1 MRLAAMISGTSHDAI
16 DVAVAEVWAEGDEL
30 LLCPLGTTAVPFAA
44 ELRQRIVDVLPP
56 QTTELEEVCRL
67 DALLGQA
74 FGEAAAG
81 AIEELAGGHVDLV
94 VSHGQTVFHL
104 VVDGRAEST
113 LQLGQPAWIAERTGA
128 PVLADL
134 RSRDIAAGGHGAP
147 LVSLVDALLLG
158 RPDVAEVALNL
169 GGISNITVVGP
180 VHPPLAYDVGPAN
193 ALIDAAISRS
203 TGGVERYDRGGA
215 RAARGQ
221 VDDVLLDRL
230 LAEPYYALAPPRS
243 TGKELFHPG
252 YLDAVLAA
260 HETTV
265 TIDDLL
271 ATLVELTARTVADA
285 CRSHGARRVV
295 AAGGGVNNPVL
306 MDRLARH
313 LAGAELTTIDALGL
327 PSDAKEAYA
336 FAVLGFL
343 SVNGVPGALPSCTG
357 ARRASVLGALLP
369 GADGRLPA
377 PGVPAGWHPT
387 RLRVEAAT

>member
-30 LLCPLGTTAVPFAA
+30 LLRPLGTAAVPFAA
-44 ELRQRIVDVLPP
+44 QLRQRIVDVLPP
-56 QTTELEEVCRL
+56 RTTDLGEVCRL

-74 FGEAAAG
+74 FGAAAAG

-104 VVDGRAEST
+104 VEDGRAEGT

-158 RPDVAEVALNL
+158 RPDVPEVALNL

-180 VHPPLAYDVGPAN
+180 VDAPLAYDVGPAN
-193 ALIDAAISRS
+193 ALIDAAISRH
-203 TGGVERYDRGGA
+203 TAGVERYDRGGA

-221 VDDVLLDRL
+221 VDDALLDRL

-252 YLDAVLAA
+252 YLDVVLAA
-260 HETTV
+260 HGTTV
-265 TIDDLL
+265 TLDDLL

-306 MDRLARH
+306 MDRLALH
-313 LAGAELTTIDALGL
+313 LAGAELATIDALGL

-343 SVNGVPGALPSCTG
+343 TANGVPGALPSCTG
-357 ARRASVLGALLP
+357 ARRASVLGALVP
-369 GADGRLPA
+369 GPDGHLPA
-377 PGVPAGWHPT
+377 PSVPAGWRPT
-387 RLRVEAAT
+387 RLRVEAAS

>member
-30 LLCPLGTTAVPFAA
+30 RLRPLGTAEVPY
-44 ELRQRIVDVLPP
+44 EPGLRQRIVDILPP
-56 QTTELEEVCRL
+56 RATDLAEVCRL

-74 FGEAAAG
+74 FAAA
-81 AIEELAGGHVDLV
+81 AAATINELAEGSVDLV

-104 VVDGRAEST
+104 VEDGRAQST

-128 PVLADL
+128 PVVADL

-147 LVSLVDALLLG
+147 LVSVVDALLLG
-158 RPDVAEVALNL
+158 RPDVPEVALNL

-180 VHPPLAYDVGPAN
+180 VQEPLAYDVGPAN
-193 ALIDAAISRS
+193 ALMDAAVSSS
-203 TGGVERYDRGGA
+203 TDGAERYDQGGA
-215 RAARGQ
+215 RAARGT
-221 VDDVLLDRL
+221 VDHALLDRL
-230 LAEPYYALAPPRS
+230 LSEPYYALAPPRS

-252 YLDAVLAA
+252 YLDAALAA
-260 HETTV
+260 HGRTV

-295 AAGGGVNNPVL
+295 AAGGGVRNPVL

-313 LAGAELTTIDALGL
+313 LDGIELTTIDAVGL
-327 PSDAKEAYA
+327 PVEAKEAYA

-343 SVNGVPGALPSCTG
+343 TVNGIPGALPSCTG
-357 ARRASVLGALLP
+357 ARRATVLGALVP
-369 GADGRLPA
+369 GSDGRFPS
-377 PGVPAGWHPT
+377 PSVPAGWRPA
-387 RLRVEAAT
+387 RLHVEAAR